1 MAACHAK
8 PRSPEITQG
17 SRERRPADKKREIP
31 RQFPLNSIRRSEVK
45 PSHKSWLAASG
56 ALLSNLVLSEI
67 NSHANI
73 TGSKRFFVVELT
85 FSDIFQWLQHSW
97 KTDFA
102 STISISVSE
111 SHRKLAHLHN
121 RQT

>member
-31 RQFPLNSIRRSEVK
+31 RQFPLNSVCQSEVK

-67 NSHANI
+67 NGHANMAGKM
-73 TGSKRFFVVELT
+73 TTLNLNGYNDPQVQKNLGGDYLRS
-85 FSDIFQWLQHSW
+85 
-97 KTDFA
+97 
-102 STISISVSE
+102 
-111 SHRKLAHLHN
+111 
-121 RQT
+121 